1 MQLHFMIIA
10 DYNLANHHFFHRIS
24 LLFNSALISNYCWY
38 LLGSLFHYLI
48 IQFYK
53 QIWLI
58 FLLNLIFLSLF
69 HIFFHIFI
77 NFLILIHFLLV
88 FLLELLYRFIT
99 RLFYFS
105 NICFLPLEIKFI
117 EKLRLICFYILRF
130 HAYNFRSWVYTFIF
144 TIIFLLILS
153 LIILIIQLYI
163 IHQIHQ
169 NYHHKTF
176 IAVNYLFNYF

>member
-1 MQLHFMIIA
+1 M
-10 DYNLANHHFFHRIS
+10 R
-24 LLFNSALISNYCWY
+24 LFY
-38 LLGSLFHYLI
+38 
-48 IQFYK
+48 
-53 QIWLI
+53 
-58 FLLNLIFLSLF
+58 
-69 HIFFHIFI
+69 IFFHIFI

-117 EKLRLICFYILRF
+117 EKLRLICFYVLRF

-144 TIIFLLILS
+144 PIIIILIFS

-176 IAVNYLFNYF
+176 IAVNYFLNYFKIIKHEFSVYFKYFLNI